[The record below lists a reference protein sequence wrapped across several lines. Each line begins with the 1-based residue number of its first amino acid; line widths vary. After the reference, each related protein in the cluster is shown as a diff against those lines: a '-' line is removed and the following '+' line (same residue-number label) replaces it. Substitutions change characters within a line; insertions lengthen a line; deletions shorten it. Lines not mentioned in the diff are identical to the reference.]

1 MWSPDRASRCA
12 QGQQVR
18 AAAFPEHAHGVLREP
33 APVAGQE
40 RFQQGS
46 RALVRERDSVDECPQ
61 PVRPGRCPSLQEGGR
76 VRAGK
81 GVGEGAEGAEQ
92 QEGRE
97 QQAATFRFQDDDDE
111 GCEDE
116 EETAGE
122 ENRVRRKAQKKGTGR
137 DSGREMDCQRL
148 YACPLRHFRLF
159 YCENSDYFINFAR
172 IDRLLI
178 KDSYL

>member
-1 MWSPDRASRCA
+1 MPM

-40 RFQQGS
+40 RFQQGP
-46 RALVRERDSVDECPQ
+46 RALGRKGNAVDESPQ
-61 PVRPGRCPSLQEGGR
+61 PFRPGRGPPFQEGDP
-76 VRAGK
+76 VRAGECIGK
-81 GVGEGAEGAEQ
+81 GAEGAEQ

-97 QQAATFRFQDDDDE
+97 QQVAALRFQDDDQE

-116 EETAGE
+116 EEAGG
-122 ENRVRRKAQKKGTGR
+122 ENRRVRVKAQEKGPGR

-159 YCENSDYFINFAR
+159 FCESSDYFINFAR
-172 IDRLLI
+172 IDRKLI